1 MVVEKERDASK
12 LIAIQVVLRNA
23 LPRRICLLHHSKQI
37 EMMHVNFLVFWGHSK
52 LWWHM
57 VKL

>member
-37 EMMHVNFLVFWGHSK
+37 EMMHTGQKMK
-52 LWWHM
+52 LR
-57 VKL
+57 